1 MKPILIVEDEHP
13 LANVIAGYVTTL
25 GYEVAG
31 KVDSGEAALKL
42 AGAGNVGLA
51 LLDIN
56 ICGKMNGFAV
66 AEALRRQFDIP
77 SIFLTGQ
84 SDDQTMQSVLESS
97 AYGYLLK
104 PFRPEEL
111 KAAIQLAFTR
121 HGQETRWKRVEQSFS
136 AAIHSTSDGVIITD
150 AQAIVQFMN
159 PAAERMTGW
168 LARLVKGEKLTQI
181 MQTKS
186 GEAVLA
192 QLWKAAYEGEAMRAE
207 LEIGRKSEL
216 AQLDVSLARVED
228 AARGPQGVVLVL
240 RDNTQQFRDQEELR
254 RSRAQIHNLTERLF
268 GTPAAAGQE
277 RLPKA

>member
-1 MKPILIVEDEHP
+1 MKAILIVEDEQP
-13 LANVIAGYVTTL
+13 LANVIAGYVATL
-25 GYEVAG
+25 DYQVAG
-31 KVDSGEAALKL
+31 KVDSGEEALKI
-42 AGAGNVGLA
+42 AAKGPISLA

-66 AEALRRQFDIP
+66 AEALRRQYDIP

-84 SDDQTMQSVLESS
+84 SDEQTMQSVLESS

-111 KAAIQLAFTR
+111 KAAIELAFIR
-121 HGQETRWKRVEQSFS
+121 YAQETRWKQVEQSFS

-150 AQAIVQFMN
+150 AQSHIQFMN

-168 LARLVKGEKLTQI
+168 IARLVKGEKLTSV
-181 MQTKS
+181 MLVKE

-192 QLWKAAYEGEAMRAE
+192 QLWKSAYDGDSTRAE

-216 AQLDVSLARVED
+216 ARLDVSLARVED

-240 RDNTQQFRDQEELR
+240 RDNTQHFRDQEELR
-254 RSRAQIHNLTERLF
+254 RSRSQVRNLTERLF
-268 GTPAAAGQE
+268 GAKDQADAE
-277 RLPKA
+277 RSPKS